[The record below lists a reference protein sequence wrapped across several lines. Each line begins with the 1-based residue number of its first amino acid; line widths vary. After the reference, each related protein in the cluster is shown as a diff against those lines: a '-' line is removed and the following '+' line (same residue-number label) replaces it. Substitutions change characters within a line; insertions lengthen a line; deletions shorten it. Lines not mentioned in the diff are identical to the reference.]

1 MNIIVLIIIFAIII
15 YLIHNK
21 KTNENITNTPN
32 INDKTIENITNIPT
46 INYID
51 INNSIPTYSNFK
63 NDNNTLSL
71 KSTSKDNVPKK
82 IYHDNHKYNL
92 IGTAINKFYN
102 QEYKLYESKVKQ
114 CDHLLMR
121 ENLNNLDDQIY
132 NYIFVIFDDNKAIIQ
147 KEFGPRNK
155 IYLGDIIY
163 LDISFGRSYIG
174 PYIII

>member
-1 MNIIVLIIIFAIII
+1 MNIIILITIFAIII
-15 YLIHNK
+15 YLVH
-21 KTNENITNTPN
+21 
-32 INDKTIENITNIPT
+32 NDKTIENITNI
-46 INYID
+46 
-51 INNSIPTYSNFK
+51 NSIPTYSNIK
-63 NDNNTLSL
+63 NNDTTLSL
-71 KSTSKDNVPKK
+71 ESSCINNFPEK
-82 IYHDNHKYNL
+82 IYYDNNIFNL

-114 CDHLLMR
+114 CDNLLMR

-132 NYIFVIFDDNKAIIQ
+132 NYIFVIFDDNKTIIQ

-163 LDISFGRSYIG
+163 LDISSGKSYIG